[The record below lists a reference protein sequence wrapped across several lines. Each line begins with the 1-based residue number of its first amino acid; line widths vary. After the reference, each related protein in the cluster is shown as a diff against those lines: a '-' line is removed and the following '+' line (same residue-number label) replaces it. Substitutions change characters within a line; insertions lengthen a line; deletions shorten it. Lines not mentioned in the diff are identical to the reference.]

1 MAFSERSEQ
10 QAATGQARHHV
21 RLPRFLVDEPV
32 GLGQM
37 VKRVTTAAGVKP
49 CAPCE
54 RRAAQLDRWLQ
65 VEPHHRRGDN

>member
-1 MAFSERSEQ
+1 
-10 QAATGQARHHV
+10 
-21 RLPRFLVDEPV
+21 
-32 GLGQM
+32 
-37 VKRVTTAAGVKP
+37 VKP